1 MNKPEK
7 WIVRFEKHLSVNLI
21 VGLSLVDIFQLDETV
36 CISCELLL
44 LNNIGK
50 LNVSPKFQK
59 YCTITVSYNIFFF
72 LMRCI
77 TYNSAH

>member
-50 LNVSPKFQK
+50 LNVSPRN
-59 YCTITVSYNIFFF
+59 TV
-72 LMRCI
+72 LLQ
-77 TYNSAH
+77 